1 MNELMHYVISSICI
15 TNFCDLQSIHANLY
29 TYKISSSLFIYIT
42 FFIYKLY
49 FSFLPFI
56 KPKYCLKD
64 FLLWI
69 QNSISTLQQKK
80 KIITK
85 EKSFAKEILKSFSL
99 FSMNKYFFKN
109 TRLGI
114 SFYFHSF
121 CFDFLFHFFFFI
133 LFSARRGAH
142 FPVP

>member
-1 MNELMHYVISSICI
+1 MNELMHYISSICI
-15 TNFCDLQSIHANLY
+15 TNFVIYNLFMPIFLY
-29 TYKISSSLFIYIT
+29 INIFIFIYIHYIFPT
-42 FFIYKLY
+42 YNLY

-69 QNSISTLQQKK
+69 QNSISTTTKK
-80 KIITK
+80 NNNQG
-85 EKSFAKEILKSFSL
+85 KSFAKEILKSFSL

-109 TRLGI
+109 TRLGT

-121 CFDFLFHFFFFI
+121 CFDFYFFFFRQEEEHI
-133 LFSARRGAH
+133 FQSLRKMKK
-142 FPVP
+142 